1 MRTFRTLEAG
11 MITESAAHRIAD
23 VQTLEKLYGAPSGA
37 AVDKEVDYLH
47 PHYQRLIAASPFFVL
62 ATGGPDGMDASPRGD
77 APGFVVVA
85 DEKTLLIPD
94 RRGNN
99 RVDSLR
105 NIIADPRVA
114 LLFLIPGCGET
125 LRVNGRAEIRT
136 DPRLLERFSVEGK
149 LPRTV
154 IVVHVD
160 TVFFQCAR
168 AIFRS
173 KLWDPARHV
182 ERGSLPSTGTIVADV
197 AKKPLDVEYDKGL
210 YERLKAGLY

>member
-1 MRTFRTLEAG
+1 MDTAHNAHRITDVGTLEA
-11 MITESAAHRIAD
+11 
-23 VQTLEKLYGAPSGA
+23 LYGMPSGA

-47 PHYQRLIAASPFFVL
+47 PHYQKLIAASPFFVL

-77 APGFVVVA
+77 EPGFVAVE
-85 DEKTLLIPD
+85 DEKTLLVPD

-105 NIIADPRVA
+105 NIIANPRVA
-114 LLFLIPGCGET
+114 LFFLVPGVGET

-136 DPRLLERFSVEGK
+136 DPALLERFSVEGK

-154 IVVHVD
+154 LVVRVD

-173 KLWDPARHV
+173 KLWDPARQV
-182 ERGSLPSTGTIVADV
+182 ARTSLPSTGTIVSDLTNSRFDG
-197 AKKPLDVEYDKGL
+197 KQYDDGH
-210 YERLKAGLY
+210 YERMKKALY